1 MNSKTWC
8 TVVAEQWP
16 QWWANAITVVLFLL
30 IAGAVFLVRKQDI
43 LRTAPDQAS
52 WRDIRIWAVVLIA
65 IQLGLYVIFS

>member
-1 MNSKTWC
+1 MSSKTWC
-8 TVVAEQWP
+8 TAVAEQWP

-43 LRTAPDQAS
+43 LRTAPDQAG